1 MNKLPWGPGF
11 EFFNWLI
18 QANCSA
24 IQDNKKVFQA
34 YHLKVLFWLTE
45 CLYYTAPENDNS
57 SSDSEWHD
65 MCQANP
71 VVSILSYCSTKQIAD
86 HLLTSSSWH
95 TVLIFYYC
103 VSWVFA
109 LPQENLVY
117 HFCKTA
123 DFLTN
128 SAFSFPSSRANWKQ
142 TTVNLS
148 AIQANLT
155 LTKFWLSH
163 ILASKRPELPNN
175 CLGWIALKPN

>member
-1 MNKLPWGPGF
+1 MNKLPWGSGF

-65 MCQANP
+65 MCQSNP
-71 VVSILSYCSTKQIAD
+71 VVSILSYCSAKQIAD

-123 DFLTN
+123 DFL
-128 SAFSFPSSRANWKQ
+128 
-142 TTVNLS
+142 S

-155 LTKFWLSH
+155 LTKFWLSY